1 MSDFAQRSS
10 SPPTDQRQVMPSSR
24 RDWIKR
30 ILAVALSG
38 VALYV
43 VFPEL
48 ARVWAS
54 WPRLTE
60 LSPWWFAGT
69 VLAEAASFV
78 CTFGLQRLC
87 LGTNGW
93 FAVITAGL
101 AGNAVTNVLPGGSA
115 AGAAT
120 QFAMLSTSGIDPART
135 AAGLTAASLLA
146 VGGLLALPVLALPA
160 LLGGTQVSR
169 GLVHTAVLGLV
180 AFALFALGSVVLLT
194 TERPLEKIGQAA
206 QWVWNHRPG
215 HHRPATN
222 VATDLLHERDAIRS
236 VLGRHLWHA
245 VVLVVGRLAFDYLSL
260 LSALRATG
268 AHPQPSLVLLAYAAT
283 GVIALLPL
291 TPGGLGI
298 VEGSLSGLLV
308 LAGVSGSDAV
318 VATLA
323 YRVASYWLPTLA
335 GVVAYLLF
343 RRRFGP
349 VDIRA
354 HQSDGKPNGDDG
366 PSRDGEHEPS
376 DVARRTSEHP
386 KAVPDGPVSRDQAA
400 RPTPDEGPKPDD
412 GR

>member
-1 MSDFAQRSS
+1 MSDFAQSPSS
-10 SPPTDQRQVMPSSR
+10 GPTDQGQVMPSPR
-24 RDWIKR
+24 WGWVKR
-30 ILAVALSG
+30 ILPVALSG

-43 VFPEL
+43 VLPEL
-48 ARVWAS
+48 VRVWAA

-60 LSPWWFAGT
+60 LSPRWFAGT
-69 VLAEAASFV
+69 VLAEVASFV

-87 LGTNGW
+87 LGTKGW
-93 FAVITAGL
+93 FAVVTGGL
-101 AGNAVTNVLPGGSA
+101 SGNAVTNVLPGGSA

-120 QFAMLSTSGIDPART
+120 QFAMLSSSGIDSSRT
-135 AAGLTAASLLA
+135 AAGLSAASLLA
-146 VGGLLALPVLALPA
+146 VGGLLALPILVLPA
-160 LLGGTQVSR
+160 ILGGTQVSR
-169 GLVHTAVLGLV
+169 GLVHTAILGLV
-180 AFALFALGSVVLLT
+180 AFVLFALGGVILLIT
-194 TERPLEKIGQAA
+194 DRPLQKVGQAA

-215 HHRPATN
+215 HHQAATN
-222 VATDLLHERDAIRS
+222 VVTGLLRERDAIRS

-245 VVLVVGRLAFDYLSL
+245 MVLVVGRLAFDYFSL

-323 YRVASYWLPTLA
+323 YRIGSYWLPTFS
-335 GVVAYLLF
+335 GVVAFPLF
-343 RRRFGP
+343 RRRYGP

-354 HQSDGKPNGDDG
+354 RRSDQKPNGDN
-366 PSRDGEHEPS
+366 SWS
-376 DVARRTSEHP
+376 
-386 KAVPDGPVSRDQAA
+386 
-400 RPTPDEGPKPDD
+400 
-412 GR
+412 